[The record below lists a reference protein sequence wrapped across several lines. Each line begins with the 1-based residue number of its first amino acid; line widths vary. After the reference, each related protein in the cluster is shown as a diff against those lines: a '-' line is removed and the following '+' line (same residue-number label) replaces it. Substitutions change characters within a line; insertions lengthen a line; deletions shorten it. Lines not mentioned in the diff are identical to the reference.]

1 MKHKIVQMLN
11 MTQTDEAQWNF
22 CLQNQVSIT
31 FLGAISFGSLFEDT
45 VNLKIPFSRGI
56 IWPLFTYSFN
66 VH

>member
-22 CLQNQVSIT
+22 CPQNQVSSS
-31 FLGAISFGSLFEDT
+31 LLKAISFGSLFKDT
-45 VNLKIPFSRGI
+45 VNLEISFSRGI
-56 IWPLFTYSFN
+56 IWPLSTYGFH